1 MQRFLAGLLLCAF
14 NVYAI
19 AAYAIA
25 PLADV
30 ALIGD
35 NHRPRIAVDINGHR
49 GVQCI
54 LDTGATVG
62 VIGRDLADGAQ
73 RVGESQVTTANGVF
87 AMPLLRIRDVVLSG
101 ARASDVEFVQ
111 RDASWFGHGGTAP
124 CILGMSFARQF
135 TIDLD
140 GHARRLRL
148 YPAGTGTDAI
158 LNRTQRGAS
167 IKASFDK
174 DVIETDAIVNRTH
187 TKARIDTGWGFVT
200 PNSALLDR
208 LGYRKND
215 ARYFTKDLQQSDS
228 GRMVTVRMTTLQTVQ
243 LGNVRASNVL
253 SDADPDRE
261 AASIVGRRT
270 DPYLQIGWPLL
281 SDHRFIFDVG
291 TRRAAFVP

>member
-1 MQRFLAGLLLCAF
+1 MWRLFAGVLLVASTSF
-14 NVYAI
+14 
-19 AAYAIA
+19 AAV

-30 ALIGD
+30 PLIGD
-35 NHRPRIAVDINGHR
+35 THRPRIAVDIGGHR

-73 RVGESQVTTANGVF
+73 RIGESHVTTANGTY
-87 AMPLLRIRDVVLSG
+87 AMPLLRVRDVVIG
-101 ARASDVEFVQ
+101 AVRAGDVEFVQ
-111 RDASWFGHGGTAP
+111 RDASWFGHGGAAP
-124 CILGMSFARQF
+124 CILGMSFAQRF
-135 TIDLD
+135 AIDLD

-148 YPAGTGTDAI
+148 FPAGTDITDI
-158 LNRTQRGAS
+158 LSPSQRAGAR
-167 IKASFDK
+167 IAVSFDN
-174 DVIETDAIVNRTH
+174 DVIETRALVNGTD
-187 TKARIDTGWGFVT
+187 TAARIDTGWGFVT

-215 ARYFTKDLQQSDS
+215 ARYFKKDLQQSDS
-228 GRMVTVRMTTLQTVQ
+228 GRIVSVRMTTLQSVQ
-243 LGNVRASNVL
+243 LGNVRALTVL

-261 AASIVGRRT
+261 AASIVGRRS

-281 SDHRFIFDVG
+281 SDHRFIFDAR

>member
-1 MQRFLAGLLLCAF
+1 MWRFLAGVVFVASRC
-14 NVYAI
+14 YA
-19 AAYAIA
+19 AT

-30 ALIGD
+30 PLIGD
-35 NHRPRIAVDINGHR
+35 THRPRISVDIGNHR

-73 RVGESQVTTANGVF
+73 RIGESHVTTANG
-87 AMPLLRIRDVVLSG
+87 AYGMPLLRVRDVVIGG
-101 ARASDVEFVQ
+101 AHAGDVEFVQ
-111 RDASWFGHGGTAP
+111 RDASWFGHGGNAP
-124 CILGMSFARQF
+124 CILGMSFAERF
-135 TIDLD
+135 TVDLD

-148 YPAGTGTDAI
+148 FAAGTDINTI
-158 LNRTQRGAS
+158 LTPPQRAGAS
-167 IKASFDK
+167 INASFDN
-174 DVIETDAIVNRTH
+174 DVIETSAVVNGARTA
-187 TKARIDTGWGFVT
+187 ARIDTGWGFVT

-215 ARYFTKDLQQSDS
+215 ARYFKKDLQQSDS
-228 GRMVTVRMTTLQTVQ
+228 GRIVSVRMTTLKSVQ
-243 LGNVRASNVL
+243 LGNVRALDVL

-261 AASIVGRRT
+261 AASIVGRRS

-281 SDHRFIFDVG
+281 SDHRFIFDVR